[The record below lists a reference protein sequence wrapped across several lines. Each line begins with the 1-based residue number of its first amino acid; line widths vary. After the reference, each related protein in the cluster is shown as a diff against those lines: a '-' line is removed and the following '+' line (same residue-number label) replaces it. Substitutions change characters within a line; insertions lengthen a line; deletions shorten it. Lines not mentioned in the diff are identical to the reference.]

1 MKTIRQLASEMGLS
15 RQALYK
21 RVLKLP
27 AELIITDENKTI
39 YLTDEAERILVSAEH
54 DKNEKKR
61 VKPVSAETEAETE
74 ECPDCRGEGETKT
87 GETFSEVSADNKK
100 GETSGEKVVTG
111 NQKVS
116 GFIGRLQR
124 ENEALQLKL
133 SAETETNRMLSVSVD
148 ELRETC
154 AFLRRQIEEKDE
166 QIKSLLLQNERITR
180 ALSDAMDS
188 TKGAQA
194 LHAND
199 ILRIE
204 AAEQKEPEKKKRKL
218 WFFGK

>member
-1 MKTIRQLASEMGLS
+1 MKTIRQLASEMGIS

-27 AELIITDENKTI
+27 AELLITDENKTI
-39 YLTDEAERILVSAEH
+39 YLTDEAERILVSAES
-54 DKNEKKR
+54 DKNAKKR
-61 VKPVSAETEAETE
+61 VKPVSAETEDETE
-74 ECPDCRGEGETKT
+74 ECPDCRGEGETKE
-87 GETFSEVSADNKK
+87 GETFSKVSADNKM
-100 GETSGEKVVTG
+100 GETEGEKVVTG

-133 SAETETNRMLSVSVD
+133 SAETETNRLLSVSVD
-148 ELRETC
+148 ELRDTC
-154 AFLRRQIEEKDE
+154 AFLRRQIEEKDD
-166 QIKSLLLQNERITR
+166 QIKSLLLQNASLTR